1 MLAKARIKDKR
12 ENSFDVVRLIAALAV
27 LVSHFC
33 GMAGRLDPLDGFWG
47 TGEDLGGLAVLIF
60 FGISGY
66 LITESILKGAS
77 FRFYSTSRLLRIY
90 PALVVCLG
98 VCILAGIA
106 LTRVS
111 LQQYFSAQTSQFFF
125 GNAFPFFW
133 QEERFLPGVFV
144 PPWNAMNGPLWT
156 IKYELACYIATL
168 TVFLVPQ
175 ALRRYA
181 FTALC
186 VLAVCIWLAPV
197 ESWQIPS
204 AATVGDRV
212 LRFEYFNMGFFRYY
226 AAIFFLAA
234 MARIVVGNSSY
245 RWLGVFLFMGCVYA
259 LFYGTSVALLAL
271 LGTLALA
278 GVCIGCSSLLYFNG
292 FYRRNIGDLS
302 YSTYLYGWPISNFC
316 VLSLY
321 PAIGFWPTL
330 LIATGVTLAV
340 AWVSWKIIERPA
352 LHLKRRVPT
361 SSLLASAPAT
371 RATSSRDQRAA
382 VE

>member
-1 MLAKARIKDKR
+1 M
-12 ENSFDVVRLIAALAV
+12 
-27 LVSHFC
+27 
-33 GMAGRLDPLDGFWG
+33 
-47 TGEDLGGLAVLIF
+47 
-60 FGISGY
+60 
-66 LITESILKGAS
+66 
-77 FRFYSTSRLLRIY
+77 
-90 PALVVCLG
+90 
-98 VCILAGIA
+98 
-106 LTRVS
+106 
-111 LQQYFSAQTSQFFF
+111 
-125 GNAFPFFW
+125 FPFFW
-133 QEERFLPGVFV
+133 QEQRLLPGVFV

-168 TVFLVPQ
+168 AVFLVPQ

-181 FTALC
+181 FAALC
-186 VLAVCIWLAPV
+186 VLAVCISLAPV

-204 AATVGDRV
+204 AATVDDRV

-234 MARIVVGNSSY
+234 MTRVVVGNSSY
-245 RWLGVFLFMGCVYA
+245 RWLGVFLFLGCVYA
-259 LFYGTSVALLAL
+259 LFYATSVALLAL

-292 FYRRNIGDLS
+292 VYRRKIGDLS

-321 PAIGFWPTL
+321 PTIGFWPTL
-330 LIATGVTLAV
+330 LIAAGVTLAV

-361 SSLLASAPAT
+361 TSLLASAPTKPAT
-371 RATSSRDQRAA
+371 SGRVQRATT
-382 VE
+382 E